1 MSLLSAVDR
10 SDLRYSGGTLP
21 PASPI
26 NKQTSSNLFFNEQKN
41 KRLAASRAVKVRHY
55 FIVIALTGGK
65 KGRKKKEIS
74 STQKHTQNNFSA
86 STQKAVFTHTR
97 SRFVYI
103 LYRFI

>member
-1 MSLLSAVDR
+1 MSLLSVVDR

-41 KRLAASRAVKVRHY
+41 KRHAASRAVKVRHY
-55 FIVIALTGGK
+55 FIVIALTGEK
-65 KGRKKKEIS
+65 KEKKKEIS